1 MKASKETIQQWHEYV
16 LQAYEAQE
24 KYRKPNGEKVLLE
37 NIIPIEI
44 TNKNQIPENYNC
56 PFLEKE
62 LWISPEGKISPCC
75 APDKLRQT
83 LGNFGNIEKNSI
95 EDVLSSDIYQ
105 NLVSSY
111 KKIDL
116 CKTCNMRKP

>member
-1 MKASKETIQQWHEYV
+1 M
-16 LQAYEAQE
+16 E
-24 KYRKPNGEKVLLE
+24 KKYYLE

-75 APDKLRQT
+75 APDELRQT